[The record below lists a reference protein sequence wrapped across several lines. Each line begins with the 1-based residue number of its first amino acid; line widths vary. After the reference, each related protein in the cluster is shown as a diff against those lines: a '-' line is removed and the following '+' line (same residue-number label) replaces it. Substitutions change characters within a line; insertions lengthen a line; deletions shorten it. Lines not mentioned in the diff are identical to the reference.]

1 MAEENK
7 NQGAAAKRRVLN
19 IIVVVVTLVI
29 ILSLWSGGLFN
40 TGTGASEISY
50 SDFKREL
57 NRSNVKTA
65 HFEGEQITGTFV
77 TPVGIDGRTVSSFRS
92 MLPPYED
99 ANLAEVLESHNV
111 TISSSPV
118 SEDSWVGALLM
129 NLLFIGALVALW
141 FFMMRRFSGQA
152 QSQLSTFTKGHHKLY
167 KKEQSRVTFAD
178 VAGMPSAKEDLAE
191 VVAFLKDP
199 EKFKRLGGKIPKG
212 VLLIGPPGTGKTL
225 LARATAGEADVAFF
239 SLSGSEFIEMLVG
252 VGAARVRSLF
262 KDAKTSEPSIIFI
275 DEIDSIGRVR
285 GTGLG
290 GGHDERE
297 QTLNQLLSEMDGFV
311 SHDEVIV
318 LAATNRP
325 DVLDPALLRPG
336 RFDRKVLID
345 SPQLDERLAILKIH
359 SRNKPLS
366 EDVDLENLARTT
378 AGLSGADL
386 ENILNE
392 SALLAARKSR
402 EDIKA
407 EDLREA
413 TDKILIGS
421 ERRNLLHET
430 EKGLVAFHESGHTL
444 VAWVLPTSDPLHKV
458 SIIPRGM
465 SLGHTLQLP
474 ERDKHIHRR
483 AELLDRLRVLL
494 AGRAAE
500 RVFLDDVSSGG
511 QNDFK
516 VASELARRM
525 VCLMGMSDEIG
536 TQYIDTA
543 EEHPFLGRA
552 MAVGR
557 NVSEKTAEKIDAEI
571 RRFLDEANADA
582 KAILEQ
588 HEGAVR
594 ELVEQLLKL
603 ETLDADEI
611 AVIMERHGVDRGRK
625 GPEPIEKE
633 PVSK

>member
-1 MAEENK
+1 MALDNK
-7 NQGAAAKRRVLN
+7 DPGAIAKRRILN
-19 IIVVVVTLVI
+19 VIIIIVTAVI
-29 ILSLWSGGLFN
+29 IFSLWSGGIFSP
-40 TGTGASEISY
+40 GTSTPEISY
-50 SDFKREL
+50 SQFKQEL
-57 NRSNVKTA
+57 SRSNVKSV
-65 HFEGEQITGTFV
+65 HFEGSQITGVFV
-77 TPVGIDGRTVSSFRS
+77 SPIELEGKRVNHFRT
-92 MLPPYED
+92 MLPPYD
-99 ANLAEVLESHNV
+99 DSKLSDQLTAQNV
-111 TISSSPV
+111 DVSSSPQN
-118 SEDSWVGALLM
+118 EDGWFGALLM

-141 FFMMRRFSGQA
+141 VFMMRRFSGQA
-152 QSQLSTFTKGHHKLY
+152 QSQLSSFTKGHHKLY
-167 KKEQSRVTFAD
+167 KKEQSRVTFSD

-191 VVAFLKDP
+191 VVEFLKDP
-199 EKFKRLGGKIPKG
+199 EKFKKLGGKIPKG
-212 VLLIGPPGTGKTL
+212 VLLVGPPGTGKTL
-225 LARATAGEADVAFF
+225 LARATAGEADVPFF

-262 KDAKTSEPSIIFI
+262 KDAKSSEPSIIFI

-297 QTLNQLLSEMDGFV
+297 QTLNQLLSEMDGFE

-359 SRNKPLS
+359 SRNKPLAD
-366 EDVDLENLARTT
+366 DVDLEDLARTT
-378 AGLSGADL
+378 AGMSGADL

-392 SALLAARKSR
+392 SALLGARKSR
-402 EDIKA
+402 KEITYEDI
-407 EDLREA
+407 REA

-421 ERRNLLHET
+421 ERRNLLHES
-430 EKGLVAFHESGHTL
+430 EKKLVAFHESGHTL
-444 VAWVLPTSDPLHKV
+444 VAWTLPSSDPLLKV

-465 SLGHTLQLP
+465 ALGHTLQLP
-474 ERDKHIHRR
+474 ERDKHIHKR

-500 RVFLDDVSSGG
+500 RVFLDDISSGG

-516 VASELARRM
+516 IASELARKM
-525 VCLMGMSDEIG
+525 VCLMGMSEEIG

-552 MAVGR
+552 VAVGR
-557 NVSEKTAEKIDAEI
+557 MVSERTAEKIDAEV

-582 KAILEQ
+582 ITILKK
-588 HEGAVR
+588 HEAAMR
-594 ELVEQLLKL
+594 ELVDKLLEK
-603 ETLDADEI
+603 ETLVADDIAEI
-611 AVIMERHGVDRGRK
+611 MKHHGVQEGRRSAA
-625 GPEPIEKE
+625 EAEKE
-633 PVSK
+633 PVA